1 MKFAGISAILIKY
14 IFISRRGYKIMLS
27 MTGYGKG
34 EFKDGGIEL
43 TVEIKSVN
51 NRYLD
56 VAIKA
61 PKIFVSYEEVI
72 RSRVRES
79 ITRGHLDVFINFTDK
94 REKERGL
101 CVDLTRA
108 SSYIRASEEIKR
120 EFPSLADDVTVSS
133 VLRYNDV
140 LKESEAE
147 DPDEEVLNAL
157 NTALSSALNKL
168 NSMRLTEGE
177 KLKADMLSR
186 MVEIEKLVGEIKER
200 APLVAENYKVKLK
213 ARMERYLSDVPVD
226 EGRLLNEV
234 AAFSDKCNIDEELT
248 RLNSHILQFRS
259 ISESGIVGRKLDF
272 LVQEFNRE
280 ANTICSKSNDLSITG
295 FGLSLKNEIEKVREQ
310 VQNIE

>member
-1 MKFAGISAILIKY
+1 MKFAQISAILIKY
-14 IFISRRGYKIMLS
+14 IFIRYRGYKIMLS

-34 EFKDGGIEL
+34 EFNDGEIEL

-61 PKIFVSYEEVI
+61 PKILVSYEEVI
-72 RSRVRES
+72 RSRVRERM
-79 ITRGHLDVFINFTDK
+79 TRGHLDVFINLTDK
-94 REKERGL
+94 REKDKDL
-101 CVDLTRA
+101 CVDLARA
-108 SSYIRASEEIKR
+108 ASYIKAAEEVKR
-120 EFPSLADDVTVSS
+120 RFPSLADDVTVSS

-140 LKESEAE
+140 LKEGGSSV
-147 DPDEEVLNAL
+147 PDEEVLNAL
-157 NTALSSALNKL
+157 NVALDSALDKL
-168 NSMRLTEGE
+168 NAMRLIEGE

-186 MVEIEKLVGEIKER
+186 MTEIEKLVEEIKVR
-200 APLVAENYKVKLK
+200 APLVAENYKVKLRT
-213 ARMERYLSDVPVD
+213 RMERYLSDVPVD

-234 AAFSDKCNIDEELT
+234 AAFSDKSNIDEELT
-248 RLNSHILQFRS
+248 RLASHIVQFRT

-295 FGLSLKNEIEKVREQ
+295 FGLGLKNEIEKVREQ